1 MQKWA
6 YLRHHYHRKFCLTCL
21 DPTLQISS
29 VQACDNPSTDA
40 NDSVHDVPSEASLDI
55 VQCAVCEMPCF
66 DFMKCFVCNK
76 FVHEFCSKSE
86 ASNAICQLCSNEK
99 DISTERSQ
107 AAESLK
113 RQATRMRNR
122 PEKFLTEV
130 EIEHNVLIPL
140 PNVDRGKGD
149 PRNVMA
155 VVTERVHNGY
165 KLGTSGGMLLG
176 SYTRNQFELSDSQFL
191 GKETVDNTSE
201 ISLRVCGGQG
211 FTKCENSASG
221 KLRCNTKRCVCKKAA
236 VLCNSRCHP
245 NIACNNK

>member
-1 MQKWA
+1 MFGSDAKMGLPSSPLPQEI
-6 YLRHHYHRKFCLTCL
+6 CLTCL

-165 KLGTSGGMLLG
+165 KLGTSGCECLYQVRVITVFTVFRLL
-176 SYTRNQFELSDSQFL
+176 TDF
-191 GKETVDNTSE
+191 
-201 ISLRVCGGQG
+201 VCLYNYE
-211 FTKCENSASG
+211 F
-221 KLRCNTKRCVCKKAA
+221 
-236 VLCNSRCHP
+236 
-245 NIACNNK
+245 